1 MGIHEI
7 FESYQGTGLWTG
19 TKQLFVRTSGCSV
32 ACPIRKQCDER
43 AALTQN
49 ANVDITNACET
60 ISRYRGKWLHIT
72 GGEPLHDMLQ
82 LSQLIS
88 AAKHCSIQVQTSGLI
103 DYRPYG
109 DVWVTCS
116 PKCVADEC
124 KLARCDELVFVA
136 HATMSSEIIADYCKL
151 FPHARIYVV
160 PLWGDSPQRACE
172 LVDAAGGRAVLG
184 IQAHKYWGLK

>member
-1 MGIHEI
+1 MADVMKFLIDNSPAMLG
-7 FESYQGTGLWTG
+7 
-19 TKQLFVRTSGCSV
+19 
-32 ACPIRKQCDER
+32 RKQMVVC
-43 AALTQN
+43 
-49 ANVDITNACET
+49 
-60 ISRYRGKWLHIT
+60 
-72 GGEPLHDMLQ
+72 GEPLHDMLQ

-124 KLARCDELVFVA
+124 KLTRCGELVFVA